1 MSTIAHEI
9 GHVLVGE
16 GHPNEPLNPGPAQ
29 LPSTDHSKRLMASG
43 AFRNRGHLLV
53 KAEWDKAEK
62 WLYQTIKIDED

>member
-16 GHPNEPLNPGPAQ
+16 GHPNQPRTPGPAR
-29 LPSTDHSKRLMASG
+29 LPGTDHSKRLMASG
-43 AFRNRGHLLV
+43 AFRNRGNLLV

-62 WLYQTIKIDED
+62 WLFKFVGNPLP